1 MEPLEVSKQN
11 IKQLVLERMDM
22 TRELMDQEVYDVID
36 SIMGEYMAG
45 KRMSV
50 KQQSSLRRKVF
61 CAIRRFDVLQEL
73 LDDNTITEIM
83 VNGANHIFIERE
95 GKIVETELQFESEE
109 RLNDIIQQM
118 VAKANRIVNEA
129 NPIVDARLM
138 DGSRIN
144 AVISPIALDG
154 STLTIRKFGKHS
166 MTMEKLIEYG
176 SLTKEVANILSMF
189 VVAKYNIFISGGT
202 GSGKTT
208 FLNALS
214 NYIPCDER
222 IVTIE
227 DSAELQIRNVPNLV
241 RLEVRNGNV
250 EGKNEVSIRDL
261 IKASLRMRPDRIIVG
276 EVRDSAAVD
285 MLMALN
291 TGHDGSLSTG
301 HANSPEDMLSRL
313 ETLVLLGS
321 DIPLLAARKQ
331 IASAIDII
339 IHLGRLRDKSRKVL
353 EIVEVLGVENNEIV
367 CVPLY
372 RFQEQ
377 GMDQNDKVIGELQRT
392 ENQFANVTKLSRAGV
407 TYGGL

>member
-291 TGHDGSLSTG
+291 TGH
-301 HANSPEDMLSRL
+301 
-313 ETLVLLGS
+313 LVRASYQRFYRYLLMTIGNL
-321 DIPLLAARKQ
+321 INTEKQGVLAY
-331 IASAIDII
+331 
-339 IHLGRLRDKSRKVL
+339 L
-353 EIVEVLGVENNEIV
+353 
-367 CVPLY
+367 
-372 RFQEQ
+372 
-377 GMDQNDKVIGELQRT
+377 
-392 ENQFANVTKLSRAGV
+392 
-407 TYGGL
+407 